1 MLEPRVLF
9 AQVLTLRYR
18 LSEFSLQSVIALHA
32 STPVEFGLS
41 LRNPGWLTAVL
52 NHVLSSLLRCCCG
65 EQPPY
70 NSIDCDMLD
79 TAY

>member
-1 MLEPRVLF
+1 MIGSLANTMLEPRVLC

-18 LSEFSLQSVIALHA
+18 LSEFSLQSVIAPHA

-52 NHVLSSLLRCCCG
+52 NRVLSSLLLWG
-65 EQPPY
+65 TITLQ
-70 NSIDCDMLD
+70 LD
-79 TAY
+79 